1 MSASPENGESS
12 SETPKE
18 LTVVC
23 VSYQRYREIHVLINS
38 LLSQTLQNWKL
49 LIIHDGPDAQMEA
62 ELKPYLERYPDLI
75 RFQCT
80 ETRYNDYGH
89 TLRKMGIELC
99 DTEFVL
105 LTNDDNYYARKF
117 LQYMFEAIRQQNL
130 DMVLCNMIHSHKNP
144 GKYRQDDY
152 HLFDSFP
159 QMNYVDVGNFIIR
172 TDRARAVGF
181 TDTSYAADGVFV
193 ERVMEQHNVISLIP
207 GWSGNWRYRFRRK
220 DPAKQTLRVG
230 KVSRVLF
237 VHN

>member
-1 MSASPENGESS
+1 MSANAEVSSSS
-12 SETPKE
+12 SEAAKE

-23 VSYQRYREIHVLINS
+23 VSYKRYREIHVLINS

-62 ELKPYLERYPDLI
+62 EVKPYLERYPDLI

-89 TLRKMGIELC
+89 TLRKMGIEAA

-117 LQYMFEAIRQQNL
+117 LQYMFDAIREQNL

-144 GKYRQDDY
+144 GAYKQLDY
-152 HLFDSFP
+152 NVFDSYPSIF
-159 QMNYVDVGNFIIR
+159 YIDVGNFILR
-172 TDRARAVGF
+172 TSHAKAVGF
-181 TDTSYAADGVFV
+181 NDTSFNADGVFV
-193 ERVMEQHNVISLIP
+193 EDVLKAHNVESLIP
-207 GWSGNWRYRFRRK
+207 SLRHNLRFLFRK
-220 DPAKQTLRVG
+220 NDPAKKTLRIG
-230 KVSRVLF
+230 KVDRVLF